1 MLHTLAIVATRVA
14 IVGVSGYAG
23 GELARILLR
32 HPEVRVV
39 AAVARSSQG
48 KALRD
53 VQPHLHDAPASLVV
67 GGDVGDA
74 EVVFTALPAGE
85 AAKLAPAWLGEGRC
99 IVDVGSDF
107 RLRDPAAYERWYGYA
122 HPAPDLLRT
131 SVYGLT
137 EFARDRLQGAKVVA
151 NPGCYPTA
159 SLLALAP
166 AAKHGLIGADVIVD
180 AKSGV
185 SGAGHNV
192 DEAFLYGTIDESVR
206 AYGVPK
212 HRHTPEI
219 AQGLADLGAP
229 APRLTSA
236 PHLVPMTRGL
246 IATCYAP
253 LRDGVTVAQV
263 AEAYAA
269 TYANEPFVR
278 VVSSFPPT
286 KATLGS
292 NWCLVHA
299 TVDEAN
305 RRLVAVGVLDNL
317 VKGAAGSAVQNMNA
331 VLGLPETTG
340 LAALPLWP

>member
-1 MLHTLAIVATRVA
+1 VATKVG
-14 IVGVSGYAG
+14 IVGATGYAG

-32 HPEVRVV
+32 HSEVRLV
-39 AAVARSSQG
+39 AAVARAKQG
-48 KALRD
+48 TPLRD
-53 VQPHLHDAPASLVV
+53 ALPHLHAAPESLVI
-67 GGDVGDA
+67 GSDVGDA

-85 AAKLAPAWLGEGRC
+85 AAKLAPGWLAEGRRV
-99 IVDVGSDF
+99 VDIGSDF
-107 RLRDPAAYERWYGYA
+107 RLRDPGAYDTWYGYT
-122 HPAPDLLRT
+122 HPSPQLLSE
-131 SVYGLT
+131 SVYGMT
-137 EFARDRLQGAKVVA
+137 EFVRGHLRGARIVA

-192 DEAFLYGTIDESVR
+192 DEAYLYGTIDESVR
-206 AYGVPK
+206 IYGVPK

-219 AQGLADLGAP
+219 AQGLADLGLP
-229 APRLTSA
+229 TRLTFA

-253 LRDGVTVAQV
+253 LREGVTAAQV
-263 AEAYAA
+263 REAYAQE
-269 TYANEPFVR
+269 YAEEPFVR
-278 VVSSFPPT
+278 VMPSFPAT

-305 RRLVAVGVLDNL
+305 ARLVAVGVLDNL
-317 VKGAAGSAVQNMNA
+317 VKGAAGSAVQNLNA
-331 VLGLPETTG
+331 MLGLLEDTG
-340 LAALPLWP
+340 LGSLPLWP